1 MRFSFFKN
9 PKKNNNSSFSYLKY
23 AVGEIILV
31 TIGILLALQVNNLN
45 QSRIEVKTMR
55 AYLQKIKSNIKNDI
69 KESQRLLDFRLQ
81 HAKDCIEVS
90 QMLIDDD
97 FSDQLKIQKAVIDM
111 IVEVQLNYNN
121 SAFESLKNSGHLQHL
136 KSDSLEQLLY
146 SYHEQVN
153 EIMMFEI
160 DQRNWANQ
168 LELELDKNGFIYEW
182 TQLDKIVH
190 TDLFT
195 QISSYNKSLKQHPGH
210 KIIMRLLF
218 RAGTNTSILTGLYEN
233 NISTAENLVK
243 EIDSYLNEI

>member
-1 MRFSFFKN
+1 
-9 PKKNNNSSFSYLKY
+9 
-23 AVGEIILV
+23 
-31 TIGILLALQVNNLN
+31 
-45 QSRIEVKTMR
+45 
-55 AYLQKIKSNIKNDI
+55 
-69 KESQRLLDFRLQ
+69 
-81 HAKDCIEVS
+81 
-90 QMLIDDD
+90 
-97 FSDQLKIQKAVIDM
+97 
-111 IVEVQLNYNN
+111 
-121 SAFESLKNSGHLQHL
+121 
-136 KSDSLEQLLY
+136 
-146 SYHEQVN
+146 
-153 EIMMFEI
+153 MFEI